1 VARFG
6 GLLLAGMRGGEVI
19 ELLQGDWRTALAHV
33 EMVDHVIVDPPY
45 GTRAHAGHDDGTE
58 QVLSVT
64 GQKTRRSIDYWFW
77 TPDDVAEFIG
87 SWAPRTR
94 GWMAC
99 MTSHDLIPA
108 YEKAYAAADRYHF
121 APVPIFQKRPRL
133 LGDGP
138 ANWTVYLMV
147 SRPKSIAYSRWG
159 CLPGHYESSCERDA
173 IVVGAK
179 PLKLMREIVADYSHE
194 GDLIADPCAGGATTL
209 LAAKLLGRRAIG
221 AELDPKT
228 HALAVDRL
236 SDIPLPTHQ
245 QSTLFQAMEDA

>member
-1 VARFG
+1 MTCELRLGDQREV
-6 GLLLAGMRGGEVI
+6 LADV
-19 ELLQGDWRTALAHV
+19 DT
-33 EMVDHVIVDPPY
+33 VDHVITDPPY
-45 GTRAHAGHDDGTE
+45 GTRTHEGHDDGSD
-58 QVLSVT
+58 QIVSVT
-64 GQKTRRSIDYWFW
+64 GQRTRRRLDYWFW

-87 SWAPRTR
+87 LWAPRTR

-108 YEKAYAAADRYHF
+108 YEAAYEAAGRYHF

-159 CLPGHYESSCERDA
+159 CLPGHYESACERDA

-179 PLKLMREIVADYSHE
+179 PIKLMREIVTDYSRA
-194 GDLIADPCAGGATTL
+194 GDLVCDPCAGGASTL
-209 LAAKLLGRRAIG
+209 IAAKLEGRRAIG
-221 AELDPKT
+221 SELDPKT
-228 HALAVDRL
+228 HALALDRL
-236 SDIPLPTHQ
+236 NGVSPLARVGQP
-245 QSTLFQAMEDA
+245 SLFDGGPHAK

>member
-1 VARFG
+1 MIDLRCGDQRDV
-6 GLLLAGMRGGEVI
+6 LA
-19 ELLQGDWRTALAHV
+19 DV
-33 EMVDHVIVDPPY
+33 EIVDHTIADPPY
-45 GTRAHAGHDDGTE
+45 GSRAHSGHDDGAE

-77 TPDDVAEFIG
+77 TEDDVAEFVA

-108 YEKAYAAADRYHF
+108 YEKAYAAAGRYHF

-147 SRPKSIAYSRWG
+147 SRPKSIDYSRWG
-159 CLPGHYESSCERDA
+159 CLPGHYESSCERNG
-173 IVVGAK
+173 IVTGAK
-179 PLKLMREIVADYSHE
+179 PLRLMRQIVLDYSRL
-194 GDLIADPCAGGATTL
+194 GDLVCDPCAGGGSTL
-209 LAAKLLGRRAIG
+209 LAAKMTGRSAIG
-221 AELDPKT
+221 AELDPET
-228 HALAVDRL
+228 HRKALARL
-236 SDIPLPTHQ
+236 SDAPVGTTQ
-245 QSTLFQAMEDA
+245 QPVFSDLIEGW